1 MPLIPGTLLVSLHQ
15 HVFLWANIIFWVLW
29 ILMTTQQS
37 RDQTRIHFTLGEMR
51 LWHGRNMLKAAW
63 PLSCR
68 HELSSSLT
76 CSTHSCGDSSSPN
89 STKNAWTP
97 LLILHHSEQDPT
109 STFWKTSTINRPCL
123 ENNLYLSVE
132 ERTQHRTLI
141 QYFPFWEFTPRG
153 RKKKPRLFNDG
164 QSLQDFFF

>member
-1 MPLIPGTLLVSLHQ
+1 
-15 HVFLWANIIFWVLW
+15 
-29 ILMTTQQS
+29 MTTQQS

-76 CSTHSCGDSSSPN
+76 CSTDSCGDSSSPN

-132 ERTQHRTLI
+132 ERTQHRTFSI
-141 QYFPFWEFTPRG
+141 SPFGNLHQEEE
-153 RKKKPRLFNDG
+153 RKSHVCSMMVSHCKI
-164 QSLQDFFF
+164 FFFLRATLGVKKGSIIGN